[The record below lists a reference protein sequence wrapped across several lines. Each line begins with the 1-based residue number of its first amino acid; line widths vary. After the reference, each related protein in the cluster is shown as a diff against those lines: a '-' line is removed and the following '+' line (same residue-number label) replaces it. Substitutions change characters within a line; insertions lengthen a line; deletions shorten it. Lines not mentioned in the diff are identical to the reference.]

1 MPKNSKFDLDFRH
14 GVAGEGMLFDL
25 IKNGKVEVKRDRESY
40 RTGNVA
46 VEITYRGEPSG
57 IAVTEAEWW
66 AFVLDNEIGTPHAIV
81 IVPLWHLKY
90 LAKRCAREGKLVMGG
105 DDKASK
111 MILIPKADLL
121 KHI

>member
-1 MPKNSKFDLDFRH
+1 MAKNSKFDLDFRH
-14 GVAGEGMLFDL
+14 GVEGEGMLFDL
-25 IKNGKVEVKRDRESY
+25 IKNGKVEVKRDRESH

-46 VEITYRGEPSG
+46 VEISCRGEPSG

>member
-14 GVAGEGMLFDL
+14 GVEGEGVLFDL

-40 RTGNVA
+40 KTGNVA
-46 VEITYRGEPSG
+46 VEYNCRGEPSG

-66 AFVLDNEIGTPHAIV
+66 AFILDNEIGTPHAIV
-81 IVPLWHLKY
+81 IVPLGHLKY
-90 LAKRCAREGKLVMGG
+90 LAKRCAREGRIVMGG
-105 DDKASK
+105 DDNASK

>member
-1 MPKNSKFDLDFRH
+1 MAKNSKFDLDFRH
-14 GVAGEGMLFDL
+14 GIEGEGTLFDL

-40 RTGNVA
+40 KTGNVA
-46 VEITYRGEPSG
+46 VEYNYRGEPSG

-66 AFVLDNEIGTPHAIV
+66 AFVLDNEIGTPHAII
-81 IVPLWHLKY
+81 IVPTWHLKY

-105 DDKASK
+105 DDNASK
-111 MILIPKADLL
+111 LILVPKTDLL